1 MEELTKNYYY
11 PNNYFNQYNNNNFK
25 NSSLNYSMKYNNY
38 INPQNQILNNN
49 ANISQDAIS
58 LVQIK
63 HDLDSMNDKLNM
75 ISNTLFKMN
84 LFNNNEKRKINL
96 KKSNSMNSKC
106 IKINKKI
113 PANIYNTK
121 YNIKDLTMNNFEKTY
136 SFFNN
141 DINLVNNND
150 INKNLNRNNNETFD
164 DFNNMNNNFFSK
176 YNSFLNK
183 YLPNSINIGKL
194 KKSKKIQ
201 NIKYRRNNSII
212 GTNTFNNKYTFD
224 DTLNINNFIL
234 NDEFTKTKNCNINKL
249 NDINNENGNN
259 NISFG
264 QYDQYFLDNL
274 QNNNQEDKLENN
286 SINNNLNKITYNL
299 KNKTSIINDNQNEQ
313 IEKMCNNKNDKKKK
327 LIFSDFNNNIEGVKT
342 KNKNH
347 DNLKI
352 INQPELMLSKQTN
365 LFNKIYNQHNKN
377 STKLEKNPSKDQ
389 IKINNKQIN
398 KVEKNNKIISKKENL
413 IKSKKEIQF
422 KPIDINKL
430 IKNKQIKEN
439 KMKKNLSFHEE
450 DNITIEYNK
459 KDEIT
464 KINVFDFF
472 GENQN
477 FQPRNVNV
485 IIEKLKRKKSKN
497 KSILL
502 NNDNKKNLIGF
513 ENKNEMKKIKKS
525 NSGISIRSNKE
536 EMLLNKYKLLK
547 KRKANSNKKNYKN
560 FNIKRRNKLCE
571 KFKNNPQLFYG
582 EELCDLVIKS
592 LNLDGEYLN
601 IKNSKVQNKNKNN
614 NLIHNKENM
623 TDIDVNDE
631 PIDYLQKII
640 EEPE

>member
-150 INKNLNRNNNETFD
+150 INKNLNRNNNNETFD

-194 KKSKKIQ
+194 KKNKKIQ
-201 NIKYRRNNSII
+201 NVKYRRNNSII

-234 NDEFTKTKNCNINKL
+234 NEEFTKTKNCNINKL
-249 NDINNENGNN
+249 NDINNENCNN

-536 EMLLNKYKLLK
+536 VMLLNKYKLLRNK
-547 KRKANSNKKNYKN
+547 NSNSHKKNY
-560 FNIKRRNKLCE
+560 NIKKRNKICE
-571 KFKNNPQLFYG
+571 KFKNNPQLFYN

-592 LNLDGEYLN
+592 LDLDGDYM
-601 IKNSKVQNKNKNN
+601 NKNN
-614 NLIHNKENM
+614 SKCRNKNERNNYNSINKNENM
-623 TDIDVNDE
+623 TDTYFNDE
-631 PIDYLQKII
+631 PMEFLQKII
-640 EEPE
+640 EETE

>member
-11 PNNYFNQYNNNNFK
+11 PNSNYFNQYNNNNFK

-121 YNIKDLTMNNFEKTY
+121 YNIKDLTMNNFEETY

-164 DFNNMNNNFFSK
+164 DFNNINNNFFSK

-194 KKSKKIQ
+194 KKNKKIQ
-201 NIKYRRNNSII
+201 NIIYRRNNSII

-224 DTLNINNFIL
+224 DTLNINNLIL
-234 NDEFTKTKNCNINKL
+234 NEEFTKSNNCNINKL
-249 NDINNENGNN
+249 NDINDENGN

-398 KVEKNNKIISKKENL
+398 QVEKNNKIISKKENL

-430 IKNKQIKEN
+430 IKNKQIQEN
-439 KMKKNLSFHEE
+439 KQKKNLSFHEE

-513 ENKNEMKKIKKS
+513 ENKNEMKKIKRS

-536 EMLLNKYKLLK
+536 EMLLNKYKLLRNK
-547 KRKANSNKKNYKN
+547 NSNSHKKNY
-560 FNIKRRNKLCE
+560 NIKKRNKICE
-571 KFKNNPQLFYG
+571 KFKNNPQLFYN

-592 LNLDGEYLN
+592 LDLDGDYM
-601 IKNSKVQNKNKNN
+601 NKNN
-614 NLIHNKENM
+614 SKCRNKNERNNYNSINKNENM
-623 TDIDVNDE
+623 TDTYFNDE
-631 PIDYLQKII
+631 PMEFLQKII
-640 EEPE
+640 EETE

>member
-194 KKSKKIQ
+194 KKNKKIQ
-201 NIKYRRNNSII
+201 NVKYRRNNSII

-234 NDEFTKTKNCNINKL
+234 NEEFTKTKNCNINKL
-249 NDINNENGNN
+249 NDINNENCNN

-299 KNKTSIINDNQNEQ
+299 KNKTSIINDNRNEQ

-439 KMKKNLSFHEE
+439 KKKKNLSFHEE

-536 EMLLNKYKLLK
+536 VMLLNKYKLLRNK
-547 KRKANSNKKNYKN
+547 NSNSHKKNY
-560 FNIKRRNKLCE
+560 NIKKRNKICE
-571 KFKNNPQLFYG
+571 KFKNNPQLFYN

-592 LNLDGEYLN
+592 LDLDGDYM
-601 IKNSKVQNKNKNN
+601 NKNN
-614 NLIHNKENM
+614 SKCRNKNERNNYNSINKNENM
-623 TDIDVNDE
+623 TDTYFNDE
-631 PIDYLQKII
+631 PMEFLQKII
-640 EEPE
+640 EETE

>member
-84 LFNNNEKRKINL
+84 LFDNNEKRKINL

-150 INKNLNRNNNETFD
+150 INKNLNRNNNNETFD

-194 KKSKKIQ
+194 KKNKKIQ
-201 NIKYRRNNSII
+201 NVKYRRNNSII

-234 NDEFTKTKNCNINKL
+234 NDEFTKSNNCNINKL
-249 NDINNENGNN
+249 NDINNENCNN

-299 KNKTSIINDNQNEQ
+299 KNKTSIINDNRNEQ
-313 IEKMCNNKNDKKKK
+313 IEKMCNNKNDKQKK

-536 EMLLNKYKLLK
+536 VMLLNKYKLLRNK
-547 KRKANSNKKNYKN
+547 NSNSHKKNY
-560 FNIKRRNKLCE
+560 NIKKRNKICE
-571 KFKNNPQLFYG
+571 KFKNNPQLFYN

-592 LNLDGEYLN
+592 LDLDGDYM
-601 IKNSKVQNKNKNN
+601 NKNN
-614 NLIHNKENM
+614 SKCRNKNERNNYNSINKNENM
-623 TDIDVNDE
+623 TDTYFNDE
-631 PIDYLQKII
+631 PMEFLQKII
-640 EEPE
+640 EETE

>member
-25 NSSLNYSMKYNNY
+25 KSSLNYSMKYNNY

-150 INKNLNRNNNETFD
+150 INKNFNRNNNNETFD
-164 DFNNMNNNFFSK
+164 DFNNMNNNFYSK

-194 KKSKKIQ
+194 KKNKKIQ

-234 NDEFTKTKNCNINKL
+234 NDEFTKSNNCNINKL
-249 NDINNENGNN
+249 NDINDENGNN

-313 IEKMCNNKNDKKKK
+313 IEKMCNNKNVKKKK

-439 KMKKNLSFHEE
+439 KKKKNLSFHEE

-536 EMLLNKYKLLK
+536 EMLLNKYKLLRNK
-547 KRKANSNKKNYKN
+547 NSNSHKKNY
-560 FNIKRRNKLCE
+560 NIKKRNKICE
-571 KFKNNPQLFYG
+571 KFKNNPQLFYN

-592 LNLDGEYLN
+592 LDLDGDYM
-601 IKNSKVQNKNKNN
+601 NKNN
-614 NLIHNKENM
+614 SKCRNKNERNNYNSINKNENM
-623 TDIDVNDE
+623 TDTYFNDE
-631 PIDYLQKII
+631 PMEFHQKII
-640 EEPE
+640 EETE

>member
-121 YNIKDLTMNNFEKTY
+121 YNIKDLTMNNFEETY

-194 KKSKKIQ
+194 KKNKKIQ

-234 NDEFTKTKNCNINKL
+234 NDEFTKSNNCNINKL
-249 NDINNENGNN
+249 NDINDENGN

-398 KVEKNNKIISKKENL
+398 QVEKNNKIISKKENL

-536 EMLLNKYKLLK
+536 EMLLNKYKLLRNK
-547 KRKANSNKKNYKN
+547 NSNSHKKNY
-560 FNIKRRNKLCE
+560 NIKKRNKICE
-571 KFKNNPQLFYG
+571 KFKNNPQLFYN

-592 LNLDGEYLN
+592 LDLDGDYM
-601 IKNSKVQNKNKNN
+601 NKNN
-614 NLIHNKENM
+614 SKCRNKNERNNYNSINKNENM
-623 TDIDVNDE
+623 TDTYFNDE
-631 PIDYLQKII
+631 PMEFLQKII
-640 EEPE
+640 EETE

>member
-1 MEELTKNYYY
+1 M
-11 PNNYFNQYNNNNFK
+11 
-25 NSSLNYSMKYNNY
+25 
-38 INPQNQILNNN
+38 
-49 ANISQDAIS
+49 
-58 LVQIK
+58 
-63 HDLDSMNDKLNM
+63 
-75 ISNTLFKMN
+75 
-84 LFNNNEKRKINL
+84 
-96 KKSNSMNSKC
+96 
-106 IKINKKI
+106 
-113 PANIYNTK
+113 
-121 YNIKDLTMNNFEKTY
+121 
-136 SFFNN
+136 
-141 DINLVNNND
+141 
-150 INKNLNRNNNETFD
+150 
-164 DFNNMNNNFFSK
+164 
-176 YNSFLNK
+176 
-183 YLPNSINIGKL
+183 
-194 KKSKKIQ
+194 
-201 NIKYRRNNSII
+201 
-212 GTNTFNNKYTFD
+212 
-224 DTLNINNFIL
+224 
-234 NDEFTKTKNCNINKL
+234 
-249 NDINNENGNN
+249 
-259 NISFG
+259 
-264 QYDQYFLDNL
+264 
-274 QNNNQEDKLENN
+274 
-286 SINNNLNKITYNL
+286 
-299 KNKTSIINDNQNEQ
+299 
-313 IEKMCNNKNDKKKK
+313 
-327 LIFSDFNNNIEGVKT
+327 IFSDFNNNIEGVKT

-439 KMKKNLSFHEE
+439 KKKKNLSFHEE

-536 EMLLNKYKLLK
+536 EMLLNKYKLLLK
-547 KRKANSNKKNYKN
+547 KE
-560 FNIKRRNKLCE
+560 IK
-571 KFKNNPQLFYG
+571 YA
-582 EELCDLVIKS
+582 
-592 LNLDGEYLN
+592 
-601 IKNSKVQNKNKNN
+601 KNSKIIRNYFIMKNYVIW
-614 NLIHNKENM
+614 L
-623 TDIDVNDE
+623 
-631 PIDYLQKII
+631 
-640 EEPE
+640 

>member
-150 INKNLNRNNNETFD
+150 INKNLNRNNNNETFD

-194 KKSKKIQ
+194 KKNKKIQ
-201 NIKYRRNNSII
+201 NVKYRRNNSII

-234 NDEFTKTKNCNINKL
+234 NEEFTKTKNCNINKL
-249 NDINNENGNN
+249 NDINNENCNN

-299 KNKTSIINDNQNEQ
+299 KNKTSIINDNRNEQ

-536 EMLLNKYKLLK
+536 EMLLNKYKLLRNK
-547 KRKANSNKKNYKN
+547 NSNSHKKNY
-560 FNIKRRNKLCE
+560 NIKKRNKICE
-571 KFKNNPQLFYG
+571 KFKNNPQLFYN

-592 LNLDGEYLN
+592 LDLDGDYM
-601 IKNSKVQNKNKNN
+601 NKNN
-614 NLIHNKENM
+614 SKCRNKNERNNYNSINKNENM
-623 TDIDVNDE
+623 TDTYFNDE
-631 PIDYLQKII
+631 PMEFLQKII
-640 EEPE
+640 EETE

>member
-150 INKNLNRNNNETFD
+150 INKNLNRNNNNETFD

-212 GTNTFNNKYTFD
+212 GTNTFDNKYTFD

-234 NDEFTKTKNCNINKL
+234 NDEFTKSNNCNINKL
-249 NDINNENGNN
+249 NDINDENGNN

-439 KMKKNLSFHEE
+439 KKKKNLSFHEE

-536 EMLLNKYKLLK
+536 EMLLNKYKLLRNK
-547 KRKANSNKKNYKN
+547 NSNSHKKNY
-560 FNIKRRNKLCE
+560 NIKKRNKICE
-571 KFKNNPQLFYG
+571 KFKNNPQLFYN

-592 LNLDGEYLN
+592 LDLDGDYM
-601 IKNSKVQNKNKNN
+601 NKNN
-614 NLIHNKENM
+614 SKCRNKNERNNYNSINKNENM
-623 TDIDVNDE
+623 TDTYFNDE
-631 PIDYLQKII
+631 PMEFLQKII
-640 EEPE
+640 EETE